1 MQAQEHAT
9 IDPAG
14 SRAVTF
20 INRFTLH
27 ASPEEFERV
36 FAETSEFMADRP
48 GFLNHT
54 LLRHVDHENSY
65 LNIARW
71 RDLESFRGAVAH
83 PDFQPHA
90 AALRA
95 LSTSEPNLY
104 TQRGTRSAGTGRK
117 DHGDT

>member
-1 MQAQEHAT
+1 MQAQERDVM
-9 IDPAG
+9 DPAE
-14 SRAVTF
+14 SCAVTF
-20 INRFTLH
+20 VNQFTLR

-36 FAETSEFMADRP
+36 FAETSEFMAGQP

-54 LLRHVDHENSY
+54 LLRHVNCEDSY

-71 RDLESFRGAVAH
+71 RDLESFRRALAH

-104 TQRGTRSAGTGRK
+104 TQRRTRSAEAGWK
-117 DHGDT
+117 DHGGA